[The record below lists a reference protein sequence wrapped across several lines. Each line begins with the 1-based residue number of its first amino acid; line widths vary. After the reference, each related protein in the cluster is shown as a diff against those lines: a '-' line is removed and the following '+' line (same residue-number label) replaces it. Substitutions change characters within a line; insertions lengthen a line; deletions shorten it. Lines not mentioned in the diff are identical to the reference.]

1 MGTIKNNATDIRCHD
16 RYLKTIRDNF
26 VYTVRKF
33 TYRVESKFYSTKFFT
48 KYGFYD
54 TCNSISDYSHS
65 KENIMKHANNNE
77 YYDFFSRASA
87 YTKYLKKI
95 YK

>member
-1 MGTIKNNATDIRCHD
+1 MDTIRNNAINLGGHNKYFGTIKS
-16 RYLKTIRDNF
+16 NF

-33 TYRVESKFYSTKFFT
+33 TYRIESKFYSTKFFT

-54 TCNSISDYSHS
+54 TYNSISDYSHS

-77 YYDFFSRASA
+77 YYDFFSRVSA
-87 YTKYLKKI
+87 YAKYLKK